1 MFIYPSNTPILF
13 SSTSEILSSPDDI
26 LQKEKAG
33 SPRRLFSI
41 STENDFGEILRKF
54 FLDNRKNL
62 GKTYIFTHSVFIDKS
77 VYSCNNEED
86 EGEIPPKA

>member
-13 SSTSEILSSPDDI
+13 SSTAEILSSPDDI

-41 STENDFGEILRKF
+41 STENDFCEIFRKF
-54 FLDNRKNL
+54 FWTIAN
-62 GKTYIFTHSVFIDKS
+62 TYIFTHSVFIDKS

>member
-13 SSTSEILSSPDDI
+13 SSTAEILSSPDDI

-41 STENDFGEILRKF
+41 SAENDFGEILRKF
-54 FLDNRKNL
+54 LGHRKNI
-62 GKTYIFTHSVFIDKS
+62 GNTYIFTHSVFIDKS
-77 VYSCNNEED
+77 VYSCNNGED